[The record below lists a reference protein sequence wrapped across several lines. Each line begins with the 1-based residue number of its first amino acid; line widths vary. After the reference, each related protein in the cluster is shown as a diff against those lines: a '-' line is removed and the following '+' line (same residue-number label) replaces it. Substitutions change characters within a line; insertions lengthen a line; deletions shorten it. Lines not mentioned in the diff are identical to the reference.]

1 MSNINDL
8 FLFAKSFLGTI
19 DKKNDDQIST
29 FSFKI
34 WDLIVNNF
42 IRKTNVK
49 DGFERIP
56 PK

>member
-49 DGFERIP
+49 DGF
-56 PK
+56 